1 MTTPTPF
8 DPATAFVEALA
19 AEPRPKAVAAYD
31 GAGQLLLRAD
41 APDGF
46 GSLVPTLVGYRRGP
60 AGTWAADWSVTEA
73 GETIGVPGG
82 FLYVRQR
89 AVTFRSS
96 HDGAERVLAHVGG
109 EVAALALRPGTAT
122 VACVIRTAGPLG
134 AHPEG
139 LLQGS
144 DAVWSA
150 GAEASLAAVRRPEGA
165 WEIRLLSVPA
175 EGDGRE
181 LSVADEGDGRELSVT
196 VPDGASLTGEAA
208 WSGPDTLLLGLAYHR
223 PDGTR
228 RFGLLAVRAED
239 GGTERSLLFDG
250 IDLCYPVADP
260 DGGQVAYLGTTV
272 PTNEAPPAQS
282 ACLIGPGS
290 FGLTVLKA
298 PAGTWQRPVGWDGPG
313 RLVCTAEDGPRRRLY
328 AYEVARGS
336 WREVPLAA
344 SVESV
349 RLGGGRAAVLVS
361 APDTPPAVDVV
372 PLAGDGPAERVEACE
387 RPPLPGTLSYHRQ
400 AVPGATGALASWL
413 CRPSGRPARGLV
425 VFFHGG
431 PFKSWTEW
439 SWRWNPWPFVASGYA
454 VALIEPPMSLGYASA
469 VPGGW
474 ANWRSG
480 IAAVAVRQVRQ
491 LRAETGLAELP
502 LALMGGSFGGYL
514 SLSTAAAL
522 EPRLI
527 ASHAAPL
534 DLAQV
539 AESSDVGWQWLRE
552 YGDPGTAD
560 QARYRDNSL
569 PVRPVPEGTRVLL
582 SHGMHDG
589 LVPPTETLR
598 VHRQL
603 SRQGVRS
610 EVAFFRSEAHPL
622 SRPRNIRAWYRWV
635 LTACAGALA
644 GEAGNDPADELTGE
658 LAARFAELAMGGLDD
673 AA

>member
-1 MTTPTPF
+1 MTPVKPTMKTTAQ

-73 GETIGVPGG
+73 GETITVPGG

-96 HDGAERVLAHVGG
+96 HDGTERVLQHVGG
-109 EVAALALRPGTAT
+109 EVATLAPRPAAATT

-150 GAEASLAAVRRPEGA
+150 GADASLAAVRRPEGA
-165 WEIRLLSVPA
+165 WQILLLPIDEDA
-175 EGDGRE
+175 TGRD
-181 LSVADEGDGRELSVT
+181 LAVT

-208 WSGPDTLLLGLAYHR
+208 WSGPDTLLLGLAHHR

-239 GGTERSLLFDG
+239 GTTERSLLFDG

-260 DGGQVAYLGTTV
+260 DGSGQVAYLGTSV
-272 PTNEAPPAQS
+272 PTNDAPPVQS
-282 ACLIGPGS
+282 ACLVRPGS
-290 FGLTVLKA
+290 LELTVLAA

-313 RLVCTAEDGPRRRLY
+313 RLLCTAEDGPQRRLY

-336 WREVPLAA
+336 WREVPLSA

-349 RLGGGRAAVLVS
+349 QVRGGRAAVLVS
-361 APDTPPAVDVV
+361 ALDTPPAVDVV
-372 PLAGDGPAERVEACE
+372 PLSGDGPAERVEASE

-413 CRPSGRPARGLV
+413 CRPAGGPARGLV

-480 IAAVAVRQVRQ
+480 IAAVAVRQVQQ

-534 DLAQV
+534 DLVQV

-552 YGDPGTAD
+552 YGDPGTAE
-560 QARYRDNSL
+560 QVRYRDNSL
-569 PVRPVPEGTRVLL
+569 PMRPVPEGTRVLL

-635 LTACAGALA
+635 LTACASTLA
-644 GEAGNDPADELTGE
+644 GEAAADPADELTGE

>member
-1 MTTPTPF
+1 MTPTTFAPATAQ

-19 AEPRPKAVAAYD
+19 AEPRPKAVAAFD
-31 GAGQLLLRAD
+31 GEGWLLLRAD

-60 AGTWAADWSVTEA
+60 AGTWAADWSVTEP
-73 GETIGVPGG
+73 GETVAVPGG
-82 FLYVRQR
+82 FLYVRRR
-89 AVTFRSS
+89 AVTFRSA
-96 HDGAERVLAHVGG
+96 HDGTERVVEHVAG
-109 EVAALALRPGTAT
+109 EVATLAPRPGTTA

-134 AHPEG
+134 AHPDG

-150 GAEASLAAVRRPEGA
+150 GADASLAAVRRPEGT
-165 WEIRLLSVPA
+165 WQLRLVDVA
-175 EGDGRE
+175 AIADATGATAGR
-181 LSVADEGDGRELSVT
+181 DLSVT

-208 WSGPDTLLLGLAYHR
+208 WSGPDTLLLGLAHHR

-228 RFGLLAVRAED
+228 RFGLLAVSAED
-239 GGTERSLLFDG
+239 GATVRSLLFDG

-260 DGGQVAYLGTTV
+260 DGGQVAYLATSV
-272 PTNEAPPAQS
+272 PTTDAPPVQS
-282 ACLIGPGS
+282 ACLIRPGT
-290 FGLTVLKA
+290 LEPAVLDA

-328 AYEVARGS
+328 TYDTARDR
-336 WREVPLAA
+336 WRDVPLAA
-344 SVESV
+344 SAESV
-349 RLGGGRAAVLVS
+349 LVRGGRAAVLVS
-361 APDTPPAVDVV
+361 ALDTPPAVDVV
-372 PLAGDGPAERVEACE
+372 TLSDGHTERVEASE

-413 CRPSGRPARGLV
+413 CRPAEGPVRGLV

-454 VALIEPPMSLGYASA
+454 VALVEPPMSLGYVSA

-480 IAAVAVRQVRQ
+480 IAAVAVRQVEQ
-491 LRAETGLAELP
+491 LRAETGLAQVP

-522 EPRLI
+522 RPRLI

-534 DLAQV
+534 DLVQV

-552 YGDPGTAD
+552 YGEPAS
-560 QARYRDNSL
+560 ARHQGYRDNSL

-644 GEAGNDPADELTGE
+644 GEAGAEPADELTGE

>member
-1 MTTPTPF
+1 MTPTTPTP
-8 DPATAFVEALA
+8 ATDFVEALA
-19 AEPRPKAVAAYD
+19 AEPRPKAVAAFD
-31 GAGQLLLRAD
+31 GEGRLLLRAD

-60 AGTWAADWSVTEA
+60 AGTWAADWSVTEP
-73 GETIGVPGG
+73 GETIAVPGG
-82 FLYVRQR
+82 FLYVRRR
-89 AVTFRSS
+89 AVTFRSA
-96 HDGAERVLAHVGG
+96 HDGADVVERVVEHVAG
-109 EVAALALRPGTAT
+109 EIATLALRPGTAT

-144 DAVWSA
+144 DAVWSQ
-150 GAEASLAAVRRPEGA
+150 GAEASLAAVRRPEGD
-165 WEIRLLSVPA
+165 WQIRLVDVGTTDA
-175 EGDGRE
+175 AGRD
-181 LSVADEGDGRELSVT
+181 LPVT

-208 WSGPDTLLLGLAYHR
+208 WSGPDTLLLGLAHHR

-239 GGTERSLLFDG
+239 GATERSLLFDG

-260 DGGQVAYLGTTV
+260 DGGQVAYLGTSV
-272 PTNEAPPAQS
+272 PANDAPPVQS
-282 ACLIGPGS
+282 ACLVRPGT
-290 FGLTVLKA
+290 LELAVLDA
-298 PAGTWQRPVGWDGPG
+298 PAGTWQRPVGWHGPG

-328 AYEVARGS
+328 VYEPARDS
-336 WREVPLAA
+336 WRDVPLAA
-344 SVESV
+344 SAESV
-349 RLGGGRAAVLVS
+349 QVRGGRVAVLVS
-361 APDTPPAVDVV
+361 ALDTPPAVDVV
-372 PLAGDGPAERVEACE
+372 TLADGHTERVEASE

-413 CRPSGRPARGLV
+413 CRPAEGPVRGLV

-454 VALIEPPMSLGYASA
+454 VALIEPPMSLGYVSA

-480 IAAVAVRQVRQ
+480 IAAVAVRQVEQ

-522 EPRLI
+522 RPRLI

-534 DLAQV
+534 DLVQV

-552 YGDPGTAD
+552 YGEPASAQHAG
-560 QARYRDNSL
+560 YRDNSL

-635 LTACAGALA
+635 LTACASALA
-644 GEAGNDPADELTGE
+644 GEAGSEIADELTGE